1 MNISEKQKVWLV
13 TGTSSGLGRS
23 FVKAIVENGDCVV
36 ATARNKEAIL
46 DLEALNPGQVM
57 ALALDVTERAQI
69 KQAVQTV
76 LKTVGRVDVLVNNAG
91 YGYRAA
97 IEEGI
102 DEEVELLFRTNFYGP
117 VALIK
122 AVLPY
127 MRQQKGGAM
136 INISSVAAFNT
147 FYVSGYYGASKC
159 ALEGI
164 SSALKKEVEPL
175 GIKVMVVEP
184 GAFRTN
190 FSGRSLKQTSVSIRD
205 YAGTAGLRRIEN
217 DRSHGTQCGDPDKGA
232 KLIVEAIRAE
242 NPPLKFILGAD
253 AWEVYRQREQK
264 QNEEMKS
271 WLEKS
276 SQTRFEEY
284 HREVKSDE

>member
-23 FVKAIVENGDCVV
+23 FVKAIAEKGDCVV

-46 DLEALNPGQVM
+46 DLETLYPEQVI
-57 ALALDVTERAQI
+57 ALALDVTDQEQI
-69 KQAVQTV
+69 RQAVQTAV
-76 LKTVGRVDVLVNNAG
+76 DKLGRIDVLVNNAG

-97 IEEGI
+97 IEEGV
-102 DEEVELLFRTNFYGP
+102 DEEVELLFRTNFYGS

-122 AVLPY
+122 AVLPC
-127 MRQQKGGAM
+127 MRKQKSGAI
-136 INISSVAAFNT
+136 INISSIAAVNT
-147 FYVSGYYGASKC
+147 FAGSGYYGASKC
-159 ALEGI
+159 ALEGV

-190 FSGRSLKQTSVSIRD
+190 FSGRSLKQATISIHD
-205 YAGTAGLRRIEN
+205 YTNTAGLRRIEN
-217 DRSHGTQCGDPDKGA
+217 DHSHGKQCGDPDKGA
-232 KLIVEAIRAE
+232 KLIVEAVGIE
-242 NPPLKFILGAD
+242 NPPFKFILGAD
-253 AWEVYRQREQK
+253 AWKVYQQREQM
-264 QNEEMKS
+264 QNEEMKP

-276 SQTRFEEY
+276 CRTKLE
-284 HREVKSDE
+284 D

>member
-57 ALALDVTERAQI
+57 AMALDVTERAQI

-127 MRQQKGGAM
+127 MRQQKSGAI
-136 INISSVAAFNT
+136 INISSVAAVNT
-147 FYVSGYYGASKC
+147 FAGSGYYGASKC

-205 YAGTAGLRRIEN
+205 YAGTASLRRIEN